1 MAARAVTHLV
11 RAAQQ
16 SYESLR
22 MGHTAWWH
30 RFWNRGSFVH
40 VAPKSLSAS
49 EAEAQGYGVARF
61 IERMRTLQL
70 YYMASTSRGALPPKW
85 NASVF
90 STRGDERQW
99 GSQYWVWTTEPQYWA
114 LHASDA
120 SDLADPFF
128 RMYVNQIPGAR
139 IAARQRWG
147 VEDGIFIP
155 ETTPF
160 DGTTEL
166 PEDVAKEVREALLRI
181 HAPPQFSERTHLYAK
196 FEEHLRNLLWYTEHA
211 DLPVDGASS
220 VSHDLASGAEIALQA
235 WWRYRYTGDRE
246 WLRTQA
252 YPLLRGVAQFY
263 RHFVRQGED
272 GLYHV
277 HNTSLSENFWL
288 IHDCIKDLAAIRGT
302 VPLAI
307 RASEILGVDAQLREP
322 WRDLLENLTPYPLGS
337 DPDSFH
343 KVAENAWAPGRK
355 APESRLHYNSDQIT
369 CPIFPFES
377 WTLETGDARVGC
389 DRTGNSRRSPVAAGC
404 LSGRP
409 PR

>member
-1 MAARAVTHLV
+1 MA
-11 RAAQQ
+11 
-16 SYESLR
+16 
-22 MGHTAWWH
+22 
-30 RFWNRGSFVH
+30 
-40 VAPKSLSAS
+40 
-49 EAEAQGYGVARF
+49 
-61 IERMRTLQL
+61 
-70 YYMASTSRGALPPKW
+70 
-85 NASVF
+85 
-90 STRGDERQW
+90 
-99 GSQYWVWTTEPQYWA
+99 
-114 LHASDA
+114 
-120 SDLADPFF
+120 
-128 RMYVNQIPGAR
+128 
-139 IAARQRWG
+139 G

-160 DGTTEL
+160 DGTTDL

-181 HAPPQFSERTHLYAK
+181 HAPPPFSERTHLYAK

-246 WLRTQA
+246 WLRAQA

-263 RHFVRQGED
+263 RHFVRKGED

-277 HNTSLSENFWL
+277 HNTSLRENFWL

-307 RASEILGVDAQLREP
+307 RASEILGVDAQLRDP
-322 WRDLLENLTPYPLGS
+322 WRDLLENLTPYPLAS

-355 APESRLHYNSDQIT
+355 APESRLHYNSDQIS

-377 WTLETGDARVGC
+377 
-389 DRTGNSRRSPVAAGC
+389 
-404 LSGRP
+404 
-409 PR
+409 